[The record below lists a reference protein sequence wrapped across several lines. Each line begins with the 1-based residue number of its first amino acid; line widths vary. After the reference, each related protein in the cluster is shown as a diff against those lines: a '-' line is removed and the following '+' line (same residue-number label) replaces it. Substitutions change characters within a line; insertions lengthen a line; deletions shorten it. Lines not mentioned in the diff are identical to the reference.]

1 MRLHDRHRLLA
12 TAVLVAAVVGG
23 CKKPPVT
30 SPVEAPPSPPLA
42 KPTEAPAPKEVKEVT
57 ESFEPA
63 PVETTPVT
71 EASIE
76 ELNRRGV
83 LRTVYFA
90 YDSAELSEETRAAL
104 RANAEWLNTNR
115 GYRIRIEGH
124 CDERGTVEYNLAL
137 GQRRADAA
145 REYLVSLGV
154 DAGRLATISY
164 GEERPA
170 DPGHGE
176 DAWSKNRRAEFVIE
190 G

>member
-1 MRLHDRHRLLA
+1 MPSQVLSRFLA
-12 TAVLVAAVVGG
+12 AAVVVALVAGG
-23 CKKPPVT
+23 CKRPPAT
-30 SPVEAPPSPPLA
+30 SPVEAPPPPA
-42 KPTEAPAPKEVKEVT
+42 PAPPKPVEAPAPREVT

-63 PVETTPVT
+63 PVETAPVV
-71 EASIE
+71 EPSIA
-76 ELNRRGV
+76 ELNRSGV

-90 YDSAELSEETRAAL
+90 YDSAELSDETRAAL
-104 RANAEWLNTNR
+104 RANAEWLNANR
-115 GYRIRIEGH
+115 KYRIRVEGH

-145 REYLVSLGV
+145 RDYLVHLGV
-154 DAGRLATISY
+154 DPGRLTTISY